1 MKIRIV
7 LLILAIVFGIAAV
20 FGVMIYLNNVR
31 STVEAD
37 TELAEVLVASE
48 DMIENTPVSDMLSK
62 NLVET
67 KQMPKKY
74 IVENSLNSLEKYDG
88 YVAKSSIGKG
98 EQITP
103 SKLIKLEDVRIS
115 FTVPE
120 GKVAVSIPYDVVR
133 SVSNFLK
140 PGDKVN
146 VIATFEPGDDLSIF
160 NKEILAQMVIDLEKE
175 KTTTDGTIS
184 ESTPTDFGFPTS
196 FSLEE
201 SDFIVYPLTKI
212 ILWNIEVLHIGYQIA
227 EVSAAVVQDQNTITN
242 SDKKDVE
249 EVKTITVAVTPEE
262 SERLIFTYE
271 LGKAWLSL
279 VPAGGIEE
287 QETPGRN
294 YLDIIDQ

>member
-31 STVEAD
+31 SKVEAD
-37 TELAEVLVASE
+37 TELSEVLIASE
-48 DMIENTPVSDMLSK
+48 DIIENTSVSDMLSK
-62 NLVET
+62 SLVET

-74 IVENSLNSLEKYDG
+74 IIESALNTLEKYDG
-88 YVAKSSIGKG
+88 YVAKSSISKG

-103 SKLIKLEDVRIS
+103 PKLIKLEDVRIS

-146 VIATFEPGDDLSIF
+146 VIATFEPGDQDIVIF
-160 NKEILAQMVIDLEKE
+160 NKEIIAQLLLDLEKE
-175 KTTTDGTIS
+175 KTATDGTTTD
-184 ESTPTDFGFPTS
+184 STPTDFGFPS
-196 FSLEE
+196 KFSLDE
-201 SDFIVYPLTKI
+201 SDFIVFPLTKI
-212 ILWNIEVLHIGYQIA
+212 ILWNIEVLHIGYQVA
-227 EVSAAVVQDQNTITN
+227 EVSTATIQDQSTITN
-242 SDKKDVE
+242 SDKKTIE
-249 EVKTITVAVTPEE
+249 EVKTVTVAVTPEE
-262 SERLIFTYE
+262 SERLVFTYE
-271 LGKAWLSL
+271 VGKAWLSL

-287 QETPGRN
+287 QETSGKN
-294 YLDIIDQ
+294 YLNIID